1 MVQLIGMRKRSELLI
16 SVLQIP
22 VDYLM
27 LVISFVLAYFLR
39 QGSGKPFYVSVGGY
53 NYLNYL
59 MLFLP
64 LWLVIFAALG
74 LYRLRSDRGNWIDF
88 GRILAACSAGVM
100 VLIVVDF
107 LSTKP
112 IFPAKIIPIYGFI
125 FALFFVSLG
134 RMCMKLI
141 QILLA
146 NYGIGV
152 YRVLFVGSGPNAI
165 ELKASLKRLKRR
177 YKIVKTFVN
186 TKELTINKLDSIS
199 KFNHLDLVIIAD
211 ENADDAKQVEI
222 MEFCQLRHIGYQYAP
237 SISGIYTSKI
247 YSTQIG
253 GTPILELRPTPIEG
267 WGRVTKR
274 LFDVIFTTIIA
285 VITLP
290 LQLVLYLLIKITDP
304 GPAIYKHEC
313 YGREGKKIFVYKFRT
328 MYSKYSLGEKFGGR
342 TIEDVLKQLPKDKV
356 EEFRKTAKIKNDP
369 RVSRLGKFLRRTSL
383 DELPQLFN
391 VLKGDLS
398 LVGPRPLP
406 ESELE
411 LVGGMKNLSRIVTI
425 RPGITGLWQVSGR
438 NDLEYSERVKLNVYY
453 LENWS
458 IWLDLKIIFKTI
470 WQGVFSRNGV

>member
-1 MVQLIGMRKRSELLI
+1 MRKRSELLI

-27 LVISFVLAYFLR
+27 LMISFVLAYFLR

-100 VLIVVDF
+100 ALIVVDF

-112 IFPAKIIPIYGFI
+112 IFPAKIIPIYGYI
-125 FALFFVSLG
+125 FALVFVSLG
-134 RMCMKLI
+134 RLSLRFI
-141 QILLA
+141 QRLLA
-146 NYGIGV
+146 SYGIGV

-186 TKELTINKLDSIS
+186 TKELTTNKLDSIS
-199 KFNHLDLVIIAD
+199 KSSHLDLVIVAD

-356 EEFRKTAKIKNDP
+356 EEFRKNAKIKNDP

-453 LENWS
+453 IENWS
-458 IWLDLKIIFKTI
+458 IWLDLKILFKTA
-470 WQGVFSRNGV
+470 WQAIFQGNGI